1 MKRNIARTTLLI
13 SVATLCMSLAPAVQA
28 AEHCSNAKAAGKWAL
43 TLTGTLILPT
53 GPVPAAA
60 TASATVDA
68 NGNIVSGTEA
78 RNVGGDFAYETLTGS
93 WTVNPDCTGTLTVY
107 AYENGQLVRTSVL
120 AIVFVDDLRKVR
132 MVQESLTLPNGT
144 AIPVVITAD
153 GNRLFPE
160 D

>member
-1 MKRNIARTTLLI
+1 
-13 SVATLCMSLAPAVQA
+13 MSLAPAVQA
-28 AEHCSNAKAAGKWAL
+28 AEKCSNAKAAGKWGF
-43 TLTGTLILPT
+43 TLAGTLIPPT

-68 NGNIVSGTEA
+68 NGNLVSGTEA

-93 WTVNPDCTGTLTVY
+93 WTVNSDCTGTLTVY

-132 MVQESLTLPNGT
+132 MVHESLTLPNGT
-144 AIPVVITAD
+144 PIPVVITAD
-153 GNRLFPE
+153 GNRVFPE